1 MVLSISAS
9 SNSCKGTSGVGGTIQ
24 VAAANGGLIS
34 LSGIQ
39 GSL

>member
-1 MVLSISAS
+1 MVLSISAN
-9 SNSCKGTSGVGGTIQ
+9 SNGCDGTSGVGGTIQ

-39 GSL
+39 TPL